1 MKIIVKEEAH
11 NVRLVLPT
19 GLLLNRWTVG
29 IACRE
34 AKKYGTQIS
43 PHHMRG
49 LFKVLKDYRRAYPD
63 WVLAEVRGVNGEY
76 VQIKL

>member
-11 NVRLVLPT
+11 NIRLVLPT

-43 PHHMRG
+43 PHRMRV
-49 LFKVLKDYRRAYPD
+49 LFKVLKDYRRTHPD
-63 WVLAEVRGVNGEY
+63 WVLAEVYSEDGEY
-76 VQIKL
+76 VLVKL